1 MTIETLETLSQYEIC
16 EVPKSEAKKLIIR
29 EHYSHRWG
37 STFGLYNYGIRLD
50 GELLGVAC
58 YGHLMN
64 PQSFGSV
71 ADLNAEQVTELNR
84 LWIDDR
90 LGKNTETWL
99 MAEAHKRLLRDTPV
113 RLVQSFADGRLGVGT
128 IYQAANFG
136 YYGHSTTRFHRNV
149 VDGQSYHDTPF
160 SNTANHG
167 IYLRNA
173 MHARGELETFTV
185 NTYRYLKPLTKAA
198 GRRIKLKAKPY
209 PKERKG
215 ITLHP
220 DYIPPIGQVVRG
232 CAMAIIDSSPVAND
246 LLPYI
251 QELGC
256 TPGDIEKA
264 VNNAWIV
271 ERAKKRDIDLNNV
284 HDTMKSA
291 IMQPVSA

>member
-1 MTIETLETLSQYEIC
+1 MS
-16 EVPKSEAKKLIIR
+16 KDEAKELIVR
-29 EHYSHRWG
+29 EHYSHKWG

-50 GELLGVAC
+50 GKLLGVAS

-84 LWIDDR
+84 LWIDDS
-90 LGKNTETWL
+90 LGRNAETWL

-160 SNTANHG
+160 SNTAAAG

-185 NTYRYLKPLTKAA
+185 NTYRYIKPLTKAA
-198 GRRIKLKAKPY
+198 RRRIKLKEKPY
-209 PKERKG
+209 PKQREG
-215 ITLHP
+215 ITQHP

-232 CAMAIIDSSPVAND
+232 CAMAVIDSAPEAND

-251 QELGC
+251 HTLGC
-256 TPGDIEKA
+256 TASDIDKA
-264 VNNAWIV
+264 LTNPWIV
-271 ERAKKRDIDLNNV
+271 DRANKRGISLDHVRNMM
-284 HDTMKSA
+284 MKSIRQTVDA
-291 IMQPVSA
+291 

>member
-1 MTIETLETLSQYEIC
+1 
-16 EVPKSEAKKLIIR
+16 
-29 EHYSHRWG
+29 
-37 STFGLYNYGIRLD
+37 
-50 GELLGVAC
+50 
-58 YGHLMN
+58 MN

-99 MAEAHKRLLRDTPV
+99 MAEAHKRLLEDTPV

-128 IYQAANFG
+128 IYQASNFG
-136 YYGHSTTRFHRNV
+136 YYGRSVTRFHVNSL
-149 VDGQSYHDTPF
+149 DGQSYHDTAF
-160 SNTANHG
+160 NNTRNAG

-198 GRRIKLKAKPY
+198 RRRIKLKEKPY
-209 PKERKG
+209 PKRREG
-215 ITLHP
+215 VTLHP

-232 CAMAIIDSSPVAND
+232 CAMAIIDNAPEASD

-251 QELGC
+251 HTLGC
-256 TPGDIEKA
+256 TTSDIDKA
-264 VNNAWIV
+264 LNNAWIV
-271 ERAKKRDIDLNNV
+271 ERAKKRGMNLDYVRDAMMMSILQTV
-284 HDTMKSA
+284 DT
-291 IMQPVSA
+291 

>member
-1 MTIETLETLSQYEIC
+1 MSK
-16 EVPKSEAKKLIIR
+16 VEAKELIVR
-29 EHYSHRWG
+29 EHYSHNWG
-37 STFGLYNYGIRLD
+37 TSFGLYNYGIKLN
-50 GELLGVAC
+50 GELLGVAA
-58 YGHLMN
+58 YGNLMN
-64 PQSFGSV
+64 PQSFKSI
-71 ADLNAEQVTELNR
+71 ADLAPGQVTELNR

-90 LGKNTETWL
+90 LGKNAETWL

-136 YYGHSTTRFHRNV
+136 YYGYSTTRFHRNL

-160 SNTANHG
+160 SNASRSG

-198 GRRIKLKAKPY
+198 RRRIKLKEKPY
-209 PKERKG
+209 PKQREG
-215 ITLHP
+215 ITQHP

-232 CAMAIIDSSPVAND
+232 CAMAIIDNAPEAND

-251 QELGC
+251 HTLGC
-256 TPGDIEKA
+256 TASDVDKA
-264 VNNAWIV
+264 LANPWVAG
-271 ERAKKRDIDLNNV
+271 RADKRGANLDHV
-284 HDTMKSA
+284 RDTMTKSIHQA
-291 IMQPVSA
+291 VDA

>member
-1 MTIETLETLSQYEIC
+1 METLETLSQYEIC
-16 EVPKSEAKKLIIR
+16 EVSKDEAKELIVR
-29 EHYSHRWG
+29 EHYSHNWG
-37 STFGLYNYGIRLD
+37 TSFGLYNYGIKLN
-50 GELLGVAC
+50 GELLGVAA
-58 YGHLMN
+58 YGNLMN
-64 PQSFGSV
+64 PQSFKSI
-71 ADLNAEQVTELNR
+71 ADLAPGQVTELNR

-90 LGKNTETWL
+90 LGKNAETWL

-136 YYGHSTTRFHRNV
+136 YYGYSTTRFHRNL

-160 SNTANHG
+160 SNASRSG

-198 GRRIKLKAKPY
+198 ARRIKLKPKPY
-209 PKERKG
+209 PKQREG
-215 ITLHP
+215 ITQHP

-232 CAMAIIDSSPVAND
+232 CAMAIIDNAPEAND

-251 QELGC
+251 HTLGC
-256 TPGDIEKA
+256 TTSDIGKA
-264 VNNAWIV
+264 LTNPWIV
-271 ERAKKRDIDLNNV
+271 DRANKRGTNLDDVRN
-284 HDTMKSA
+284 TMMKSIRQTVDA
-291 IMQPVSA
+291 

>member
-1 MTIETLETLSQYEIC
+1 MS
-16 EVPKSEAKKLIIR
+16 KGEAKELIVR
-29 EHYSHRWG
+29 EHYSHNWG
-37 STFGLYNYGIRLD
+37 TSFGLYNYGIKLN
-50 GELLGVAC
+50 GELLGVAA
-58 YGHLMN
+58 YGNLMN
-64 PQSFGSV
+64 PQSFKSI
-71 ADLNAEQVTELNR
+71 ADLAPGQVTELNR

-90 LGKNTETWL
+90 LGKNAETWL

-136 YYGHSTTRFHRNV
+136 YYGCSTTRFHRNL

-160 SNTANHG
+160 SNASRSG

-198 GRRIKLKAKPY
+198 ARRIKLKPKPY
-209 PKERKG
+209 PKQREG
-215 ITLHP
+215 ITQHP

-232 CAMAIIDSSPVAND
+232 CAMAIIDNAPEVND

-251 QELGC
+251 HTLGC
-256 TPGDIEKA
+256 TTSDIDKA
-264 VNNAWIV
+264 LTNPWIV
-271 ERAKKRDIDLNNV
+271 DRANKRGISLDDV
-284 HDTMKSA
+284 RDTVMKSIRQTVDA
-291 IMQPVSA
+291 

>member
-1 MTIETLETLSQYEIC
+1 MS
-16 EVPKSEAKKLIIR
+16 KDEAKELIIR
-29 EHYSHRWG
+29 EHYSHKWG

-50 GELLGVAC
+50 GKLLGVAS

-71 ADLNAEQVTELNR
+71 ADLDAEQVTELNR
-84 LWIDDR
+84 LWIDDS
-90 LGKNTETWL
+90 LGKNAETWL

-136 YYGHSTTRFHRNV
+136 YYGHSTTRFHSNV

-160 SNTANHG
+160 SNTAAAG
-167 IYLRNA
+167 IYIRNA

-198 GRRIKLKAKPY
+198 RRRIKLKEKPY
-209 PKERKG
+209 PKQREG
-215 ITLHP
+215 ITQHP

-232 CAMAIIDSSPVAND
+232 CAMAIIDDAPEAND

-251 QELGC
+251 HTLGC
-256 TPGDIEKA
+256 TASDIDKA
-264 VNNAWIV
+264 LNNPWIV
-271 ERAKKRDIDLNNV
+271 DRANKRGVSLDRV
-284 HDTMKSA
+284 RDTMMKSIRQTVDA
-291 IMQPVSA
+291 

>member
-1 MTIETLETLSQYEIC
+1 
-16 EVPKSEAKKLIIR
+16 
-29 EHYSHRWG
+29 
-37 STFGLYNYGIRLD
+37 
-50 GELLGVAC
+50 
-58 YGHLMN
+58 MN
-64 PQSFGSV
+64 PQSFKNV
-71 ADLNAEQVTELNR
+71 ADLEPGQVVELNR

-136 YYGHSTTRFHRNV
+136 YYGYSTTRFHLNTS
-149 VDGQSYHDTPF
+149 DGQTYHDTPF
-160 SNTANHG
+160 SNTSRAG

-198 GRRIKLKAKPY
+198 ARRIKLKAKPY

-215 ITLHP
+215 VIKHP
-220 DYIPPIGQVVRG
+220 DYIPPVGQVTRG
-232 CAMAIIDSSPVAND
+232 CAVALIDNAPESQD
-246 LLPYI
+246 LLPYLRT
-251 QELGC
+251 LGC

-264 VNNAWIV
+264 INNAWIV
-271 ERAKKRDIDLNNV
+271 ERAEKRDIDLNNV

-291 IMQPVSA
+291 IMQPASA